1 MRAFLITVLVA
12 VVIVGTVLLLS
23 GCATTNPPVVA
34 VKTMCLPLKAY
45 TPEEQKAAAQA
56 LAALPPDSPILGM
69 IEDYKAM
76 RDSDRACLKP

>member
-1 MRAFLITVLVA
+1 MRAIAILALLV
-12 VVIVGTVLLLS
+12 LS
-23 GCATTNPPVVA
+23 GCAAINPPVVA

-56 LAALPPDSPILGM
+56 ISALPPDSPIVGM
-69 IEDYKAM
+69 VEDYKAM